1 MSSHFAAI
9 PRMAEIFCIYQI
21 LLVMCSRGE
30 PLLTTLKV
38 VISLTTLLIFYQYI
52 FWKHCFSIASL
63 FTFKSCYKIMVLTHA
78 CLCIGWNTRAISC
91 ISGPIR
97 GLKVNVIEAG
107 QHTLKTQSDN
117 IAITRLTWM
126 AEAVKIVSLKK
137 CCLLKVFSAC
147 WWIKVSNCLISSSS
161 HLQTKGSHTTK
172 SSVKFEACGWNR
184 IEISLTEVI
193 RLWNRK
199 PWI

>member
-1 MSSHFAAI
+1 MPFSVIKTVKWNIFRTIRAFDIMQKLRARPKYQLSSSTKCPDISLLYLVWLRF
-9 PRMAEIFCIYQI
+9 FCLYQI

-52 FWKHCFSIASL
+52 LWKHCFSIASL

-97 GLKVNVIEAG
+97 GLKVNFIEAG

-117 IAITRLTWM
+117 IAITGLTWL
-126 AEAVKIVSLKK
+126 AESVKIVSLKK

-147 WWIKVSNCLISSSS
+147 WWLKV
-161 HLQTKGSHTTK
+161 
-172 SSVKFEACGWNR
+172 
-184 IEISLTEVI
+184 
-193 RLWNRK
+193 
-199 PWI
+199 

>member
-1 MSSHFAAI
+1 
-9 PRMAEIFCIYQI
+9 
-21 LLVMCSRGE
+21 MCSRGE
-30 PLLTTLKV
+30 PLLITLKGG
-38 VISLTTLLIFYQYI
+38 ISIMTLLIFYQDI
-52 FWKHCFSIASL
+52 FWKHWFSIASL
-63 FTFKSCYKIMVLTHA
+63 FAFKSCYKIMVLTHA
-78 CLCIGWNTRAISC
+78 CLSIGWNTRAISC

-107 QHTLKTQSDN
+107 QHTLNTQSDN

-126 AEAVKIVSLKK
+126 AESVKILSLNK
-137 CCLLKVFSAC
+137 CCLLKVFSTF
-147 WWIKVSNCLISSSS
+147 WWLKVSNCLISSSS
-161 HLQTKGSHTTK
+161 DLQTKGSHTTK

-193 RLWNRK
+193 RRWNRK